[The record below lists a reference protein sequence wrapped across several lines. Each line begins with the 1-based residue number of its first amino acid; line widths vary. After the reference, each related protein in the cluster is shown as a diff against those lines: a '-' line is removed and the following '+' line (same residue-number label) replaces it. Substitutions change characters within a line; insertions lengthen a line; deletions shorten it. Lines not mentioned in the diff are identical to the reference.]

1 MSTVTQAVEKA
12 GEGPVKIMWSRRAH
26 FDAVAPA
33 HVDVEAFLG
42 TAAAA
47 LYTNDRL
54 MEAATASPDSLITA
68 MLECAAL
75 GHLPGT
81 PDYYLTP
88 RRAKGRW
95 RILGIEGYR
104 GVIERMYR
112 SGGVASVH
120 VREVCAHDVFRY
132 VEGQDDR
139 PYHEVGGRGQTG
151 ADFFGERGN
160 RERGEMVGVYAY
172 ARLTTGAWSRVVLLD
187 RNDVMAAKASSD
199 GSDGEYSPWQ
209 RLDAGPEHPEL
220 RGRSMWWKTA
230 AKRLEPWV
238 PTSAEYRREMLRAS
252 AKAAELRRP
261 PAPMPPAEDVQD
273 AELVDDP
280 AEQGAPAGPTH
291 YSPEEIEEM
300 S

>member
-1 MSTVTQAVEKA
+1 MSTVSQAVEKA

-26 FDAVAPA
+26 FDAIAPA

-47 LYTNDRL
+47 LYSNARL
-54 MEAATASPDSLITA
+54 MEAATTSPDSLITA

-88 RRAKGRW
+88 RKAKGRW

-120 VREVCAHDVFRY
+120 VREVCAGDAFRY

-151 ADFFGERGN
+151 ADFFGEKGN

-187 RNDVMAAKASSD
+187 RNDVMAAKASNE

-252 AKAAELRRP
+252 AKAADLRRSSLPPP
-261 PAPMPPAEDVQD
+261 PADEVQD
-273 AELVDDP
+273 AELVDEP
-280 AEQGAPAGPTH
+280 TEQDSPTH
-291 YSPEEIEEM
+291 YSPEEVEEM